1 MEEQWWNSSFE
12 WKNSDCITVKLSKI
26 MQLRCVTLM
35 KTNDSLMLTC
45 CSLSKCDNWPLVI
58 NLNLNKRKPASLTRC
73 VLCLTELMVK
83 NNIHSRVRWVQL
95 QCFLLFHMDIYKS
108 ERLTL
113 GSVVFLISYLWI
125 CWFSCLWFSLFSAC
139 HVIFLALV
147 LTFLLPCLCPTFHL

>member
-1 MEEQWWNSSFE
+1 
-12 WKNSDCITVKLSKI
+12 
-26 MQLRCVTLM
+26 
-35 KTNDSLMLTC
+35 
-45 CSLSKCDNWPLVI
+45 
-58 NLNLNKRKPASLTRC
+58 
-73 VLCLTELMVK
+73 MVK

-147 LTFLLPCLCPTFHL
+147 LPFCYLACVPPFIFSYFYLSAPCLLVLLCQSLLVKSASPCLFCISCFTLTVFCPVFSVFWSCHLV